1 MINRCIDMGVV
12 LYRTDIEHLS
22 RLGLGWDEQAKAIKN
37 MENENFSRLIELIHQ
52 HDFEYAMSDD
62 SRLWDQGDREEREIK
77 ELLKDFLWDDVE
89 PCVKEEWRK
98 EFVRKLF

>member
-1 MINRCIDMGVV
+1 MGVV

-22 RLGLGWDEQAKAIKN
+22 ALGLGWNEQEKAIKN

-52 HDFEYAMSDD
+52 HDFYYAMSDD
-62 SRLWDQGDREEREIK
+62 ARIWSQGDQEEREIK

-89 PCVKEEWRK
+89 PCIKDDWRK
-98 EFVRKLF
+98 EAVNKMF

>member
-1 MINRCIDMGVV
+1 
-12 LYRTDIEHLS
+12 
-22 RLGLGWDEQAKAIKN
+22 
-37 MENENFSRLIELIHQ
+37 
-52 HDFEYAMSDD
+52 MSDD
-62 SRLWDQGDREEREIK
+62 SRIWSQGDREEREIK